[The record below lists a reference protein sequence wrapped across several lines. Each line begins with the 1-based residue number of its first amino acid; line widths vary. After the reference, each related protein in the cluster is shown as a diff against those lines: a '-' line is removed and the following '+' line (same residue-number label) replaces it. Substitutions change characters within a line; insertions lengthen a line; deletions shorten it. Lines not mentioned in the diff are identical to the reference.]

1 MIVKMQNKKSKVSGY
16 EKYFMFEAEDEEPP
30 KNTKIIK
37 VRPYDN
43 RRTDYTK
50 FVPDP
55 DNPDGEEGQ
64 ENAPEENQTNT
75 AAQTDTPAED
85 AAQTTENPNGE
96 QATDTAEA
104 TPGENQ
110 TDNAQADTAP
120 TDDAEPVNTDDA
132 TVDTNTDDTDYTAG
146 DDNGETD
153 DAEPV
158 NTDDATVDTNTDDT
172 DYTAGDDNGK
182 TDDARDA
189 NTDDTDY
196 TADGDDPDTE
206 DDDTDNQADGET
218 DQQNDGDIPVDDKDH
233 KYILFKKYIDLQGV
247 LANYIQKLS
256 GLISDN
262 VECNHIYKKITNNL
276 KELDEMLHDY
286 MTIKYES
293 ATYVQSMLFYQ
304 RILVSIGINLDMLK
318 GIRKKDLKMSE
329 KKSKH

>member
-120 TDDAEPVNTDDA
+120 
-132 TVDTNTDDTDYTAG
+132 
-146 DDNGETD
+146 TD